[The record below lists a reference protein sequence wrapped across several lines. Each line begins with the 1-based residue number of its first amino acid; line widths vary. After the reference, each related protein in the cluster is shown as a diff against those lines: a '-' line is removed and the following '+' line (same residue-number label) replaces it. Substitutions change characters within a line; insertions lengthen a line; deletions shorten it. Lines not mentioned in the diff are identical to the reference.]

1 MRGSHRG
8 IVTDEPLECVAEFE
22 QAPGRGG
29 GEVASPQLEH
39 AQAREGQE
47 RERRR
52 VAPGPCG
59 DDLERGEEAQDPAE
73 LLERAVVAE
82 VGDVRAEVVDGRAGA
97 DGLELPQRL
106 EAGGDVVEPDGVQ
119 AKRDGAV
126 EQRARVVLREA
137 DEQVEVAVAGD
148 RRRRPAPRPRRV
160 HRDRLGFRGGSSP
173 AHRRAAGG
181 KGRTGGW
188 RRGKEEADTAA
199 VVRMIGG
206 RRGVAVP

>member
-82 VGDVRAEVVDGRAGA
+82 VGDVRAEVVDGRGGA
-97 DGLELPQRL
+97 DGFQLLQRP
-106 EAGGDVVEPDGVQ
+106 EAGRDVVEPDGVE
-119 AKRDGAV
+119 AEGDGAV
-126 EQRARVVLREA
+126 EQRARVTLREA

-148 RRRRPAPRPRRV
+148 RCRRSDPRPRRG
-160 HRDRLGFRGGSSP
+160 HRDRLGFGGGSAP
-173 AHRRAAGG
+173 KHRRAE
-181 KGRTGGW
+181 TG
-188 RRGKEEADTAA
+188 EANTAA
-199 VVRMIGG
+199 VVRMIGHTRANLLREG
-206 RRGVAVP
+206 DPTRGG